1 MDESQAKRSF
11 EKNRREI
18 ELMAIQKTEAF
29 VIKTQAFRSSS
40 LIITFLSK
48 SFGKLKGIAKG
59 VRKERE
65 TRGALFEL
73 FTHVEIIFYEKLRSE
88 LHLVSEASII
98 DSNNSLRSRLDTISY
113 ASYFSELVDHVCEVH
128 DPNLEIY
135 ELLDFSFRFL
145 SSVPAEKLAR
155 IFEVKLVREIGWLPH
170 LDGCVECSDHAF
182 EKGYFSIQHGAMY
195 CPRCAV
201 KHPEAK
207 VLGESMLALL
217 RYYMHHTLDESLKL
231 PVSGPVAS
239 ELGHLMGQFIGY
251 RIGIPLKSR
260 RFLNMVQPVLQF

>member
-1 MDESQAKRSF
+1 
-11 EKNRREI
+11 
-18 ELMAIQKTEAF
+18 MAIQKTEAF

-40 LIITFLSK
+40 LIITFFSK

-73 FTHVEIIFYEKLRSE
+73 FTHVEIVFYEKLRSE

-98 DSNNSLRSRLDTISY
+98 DSGYPLHTRLDTISY
-113 ASYFSELVDHVCEVH
+113 ASYFSELIDHVCEVH
-128 DPNLEIY
+128 DPHLEIY
-135 ELLDFSFRFL
+135 ELLDFAFRFL
-145 SSVPAEKLAR
+145 PSVPAEKLAR

-170 LDGCVECSDHAF
+170 LDSCLECQDQAF
-182 EKGYFSIQHGAMY
+182 EKGYFSISQGAIY

-207 VLGESMLALL
+207 VLSGNLLAIL
-217 RYYMHHTLDESLKL
+217 RFYTHHSLDESLKH
-231 PVSGPVAS
+231 PVSNHVAA
-239 ELGHLMGQFIGY
+239 ELGVLVGQFIGY
-251 RIGIPLKSR
+251 RVGMPLKSR
-260 RFLNMVQPVLQF
+260 RFLNMIQPVLQS